1 MTKSEPFIYTTHPAN
16 PRPGLQDRWE
26 GAAWRHVPALP
37 IAHFR
42 PESSSHRPNTQ
53 VRLVADDQRI
63 YGLFRVE
70 DRFVRCVHTGF
81 QSPVYKDSC
90 VEFFVQPRP
99 DKGYFN
105 FEFNCGGAILA
116 SYITDA
122 TRTADG
128 FKAFERL
135 SPEDGARI
143 AVWASLPAVVSPEI
157 TGKTTWFLAFQ
168 IPLDLLSQYVGPLH
182 LGEDALWRANFYK
195 CGDETSHPHWAAWHP
210 VDALN
215 FHLPHC
221 FGQLMFVRGNGSL
234 AKQPHAVERED

>member
-1 MTKSEPFIYTTHPAN
+1 MTESTPFIYPVRSAK

-26 GAAWRHVPALP
+26 GAAWRHVPELS

-42 PESSSHRPNTQ
+42 PESSCHRPCTQ
-53 VRLVADDQRI
+53 VKLVADDQRI
-63 YGLFRVE
+63 YGLFRVA

-81 QSPVYKDSC
+81 QSAVYKDSC
-90 VEFFVQPRP
+90 VEFFVQPHPER
-99 DKGYFN
+99 GYFN
-105 FEFNCGGAILA
+105 FEFNCGGAVRA

-135 SPEDGARI
+135 SPEEGARI
-143 AVWASLPAVVSPEI
+143 AVWASLPTIVSPEI
-157 TGKTTWFLAFQ
+157 TEKTTWFLAFQ
-168 IPLDLLSQYVGPLH
+168 IPLDLLSHYVGTLDRVE
-182 LGEDALWRANFYK
+182 GALWRANFYK

-221 FGQLMFVRGNGSL
+221 FGQLRFLRVGDPL
-234 AKQPHAVERED
+234 VKKPHAVEGEE

>member
-1 MTKSEPFIYTTHPAN
+1 MTKSEPFIYTIHPAN
-16 PRPGLQDRWE
+16 PRPGLRDRWE
-26 GAAWRHVPALP
+26 GAAWRQVPALS

-42 PESSSHRPNTQ
+42 PESSLHRPRAL
-53 VRLVADDQRI
+53 VRLVADDQGI

-70 DRFVRCVHTGF
+70 DRFIRCVHTGF
-81 QSPVYKDSC
+81 QSAVYKDSC

-99 DKGYFN
+99 EQGYFN
-105 FEFNCGGAILA
+105 FEFNCGGAVRVF
-116 SYITDA
+116 YITDA
-122 TRTADG
+122 TRTAGG

-143 AVWASLPAVVSPEI
+143 AVRASLPTVVSPEI
-157 TGKTTWFLAFQ
+157 TEKTTWLLAFQ
-168 IPLDLLSQYVGPLH
+168 IPLDLLSQYVGTLH
-182 LGEDALWRANFYK
+182 LTEGALWRANFYK

-221 FGQLMFVRGNGSL
+221 FGQLMFVRANGSL
-234 AKQPHAVERED
+234 AKMPHAVEPED

>member
-1 MTKSEPFIYTTHPAN
+1 MTKSEPFIYAIHPAN

-42 PESSSHRPNTQ
+42 PESSSHRPFTQ
-53 VRLVADDQRI
+53 VRLLADDQRI

-70 DRFVRCVHTGF
+70 DRFVHCVHTGF

-90 VEFFVQPRP
+90 VEFFVQPCP
-99 DKGYFN
+99 EKGYFN

-128 FKAFERL
+128 FEAFERL

-182 LGEDALWRANFYK
+182 PGEDALWRANFYK

-221 FGQLMFVRGNGSL
+221 FGQLMFVRANGSL
-234 AKQPHAVERED
+234 AKQPHAEERED